1 MSNKFMPTS
10 KEKLGYLR
18 VADFFL
24 AFANSKGDFL
34 TNLKLQKLVYY
45 AQAWYLANYNKSLFQ
60 DDFEAWI
67 HGPVIGKLYRELK
80 AKGFYLS
87 TPIKS
92 SSKIEKVKE
101 GLDKIDTE
109 LFAFLEKVA
118 KVYFS
123 YTAYELELMTHQ
135 ETPWIKARKNLKPTD
150 RCTNVITKSSIRDFY
165 GKRI

>member
-1 MSNKFMPTS
+1 MSNIFMSTS
-10 KEKLGYLR
+10 KEKLGYLK
-18 VADFFL
+18 VVNFFL

-45 AQAWYLANYNKSLFQ
+45 AQAWYLANYNKPLFN

-67 HGPVIGKLYRELK
+67 HGPVMGKLYRSLK
-80 AKGFYLS
+80 SKGFYLS

-92 SSKIEKVKE
+92 SIKI
-101 GLDKIDTE
+101 DKIKEDLDEIDAE
-109 LFAFLEKVA
+109 LFSFLEKVA
-118 KVYFS
+118 KVYFP

-150 RCTNVITKSSIRDFY
+150 RCTNIITKSSIRDFY